1 MVEKECRITILF
13 LSFIVFRVWRISLSV
28 LNGDL
33 FFKLRLIFW
42 LDGLYIDIK
51 WDLIFMLYR
60 GYFRV
65 VMIVDFMVLW

>member
-1 MVEKECRITILF
+1 MVEKECRIMILF
-13 LSFIVFRVWRISLSV
+13 LSFIVFCVWRISLSV